1 MSDTFSDSAK
11 RGAAVTPS
19 DTTVVACNA
28 IYVGAAGNLAVQ
40 FYDGGPTV
48 TLTAP
53 ALGVVHRIAAYRI
66 MAATTATA
74 IVALY

>member
-1 MSDTFSDSAK
+1 MSDTFSDSAR

-19 DTTVVACNA
+19 DTTVVQCNA
-28 IYVGAAGNLAVQ
+28 VYVGGTGNLAVQ

-48 TLTAP
+48 TFTAP
-53 ALGVVHRIAAYRI
+53 VLGVVHRIAAYRI
-66 MAATTATA
+66 MAATTATL

>member
-19 DTTVVACNA
+19 DTTVVACES
-28 IYVGAAGNLAVQ
+28 IYVGGTGNLAVQ
-40 FYDGGPTV
+40 FFDGGPTI
-48 TLTAP
+48 TFTAP
-53 ALGVVHRIAAYRI
+53 ALGVVHRISAYRI
-66 MAATTATA
+66 MAATTATL

>member
-11 RGAAVTPS
+11 RGVAVTPS

-28 IYVGAAGNLAVQ
+28 VYVGGAGNLAVQ

-48 TLTAP
+48 TFTAP
-53 ALGVVHRIAAYRI
+53 ALGVVHFISAYRI
-66 MAATTATA
+66 MAATTATG